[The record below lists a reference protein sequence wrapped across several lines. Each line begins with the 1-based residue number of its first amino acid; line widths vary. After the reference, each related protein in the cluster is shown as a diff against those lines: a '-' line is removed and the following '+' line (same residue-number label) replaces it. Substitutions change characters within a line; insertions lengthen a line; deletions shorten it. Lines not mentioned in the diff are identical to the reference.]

1 MVLKLIETDV
11 DHLELEK
18 NLYKKWFDNHLF
30 EAQPKEKKEKFSIM
44 MPPPNVTGT
53 LHIGHALNMT
63 LQDILARYWRMNKK
77 DVLWQPGT
85 DHAGIATQK
94 IVEANLKSES
104 NISKNDLGKEDFI
117 KKVWEWK
124 QKSGHRIINQ
134 IKRLGASPDWKR
146 QRFTLDQDM
155 SDAVN
160 FTFIELFEK
169 GLIYKDKRLVNWD
182 ISLQTA
188 ISDLEVEQVEK
199 EGDFYYLKY
208 FIVDSSKYL
217 EVATT
222 RPETLFGDQC
232 LAVNPNHIFLTAK

>member
-1 MVLKLIETDV
+1 
-11 DHLELEK
+11 
-18 NLYKKWFDNHLF
+18 
-30 EAQPKEKKEKFSIM
+30 M

-94 IVEANLKSES
+94 IVESNLKKES
-104 NISKNDLGKEDFI
+104 NINKHDIGKEEFI

-124 QKSGHRIINQ
+124 KKSGEKIIDQ

-146 QRFTLDQDM
+146 QRFTLDKDM

-160 FTFIELFEK
+160 FTFIELFNK

-199 EGDFYYLKY
+199 QGEFY
-208 FIVDSSKYL
+208 
-217 EVATT
+217 
-222 RPETLFGDQC
+222 
-232 LAVNPNHIFLTAK
+232 